1 MHKYSVLRFCSDE
14 TMLCPTMHRKLLV
27 PNNTKTPTLP
37 DEMTLPHIGA
47 MCCCNVLGDKMPPF
61 IILPSLA
68 NLPTD
73 LQIYVKSGEAMF
85 ASSSSGWQTRDTF
98 LWFVIAFINWLSTF
112 RLKLNKDLR
121 NFHILFSLAT
131 SHINVLWPSKCLN
144 STI

>member
-61 IILPSLA
+61 IILPSLV
-68 NLPTD
+68 NLPTY
-73 LQIYVKSGEAMF
+73 LQIHVKSGEAML
-85 ASSSSGWQTRDTF
+85 ASRCSGWKTSETF
-98 LWFVIAFINWLSTF
+98 FLFRQKVIN
-112 RLKLNKDLR
+112 RLNYSVYQVQS
-121 NFHILFSLAT
+121 NHCI
-131 SHINVLWPSKCLN
+131 
-144 STI
+144 